1 MTDQN
6 KKLSRKLN
14 DIASMYKFIGGNNPF
29 RALAYKK
36 ASQAIDGLPEDISVY
51 NQRGTLSEIQGVG
64 KSIEKDIKEFIKTG
78 SIGRFEK
85 LKKKTPYELM
95 ELMDIR
101 GFGAE
106 SLKKIFNELHVQ
118 TKEEVEGALQDGT
131 IKKIKGFGDKKVE
144 GLLRSLKL
152 HKTIEDRMLLW
163 DALQKGDELVAKL
176 KALNGVKKIELA
188 GSLRRRKETIGDF
201 DLLISANRV
210 DRKKIMEY
218 FTSSKMAS
226 SVMSKGETKASIILK
241 DYERQADLR
250 IIEEHE
256 WGSALQYF
264 TGSKEHNIHLRTLA
278 RDKGF
283 KISEYGIFEIK
294 SDKWIAGKT
303 EEEIYETLD
312 MLMMPS
318 EIREDSGEIELAAQ
332 HKIPKLVELKDI
344 KGDLQMHSTWSDGLQ
359 TLDEIV
365 TYVRKHFNYEYI
377 AITDHSKS
385 SRVAGG
391 LDENDFIKQIAVIKE
406 VNSKLGEDFVKAG
419 VEVDIL
425 ADGSLDLSDE
435 ILSQMDWVTA
445 SIHSGFTQDNTD
457 RLIKAC
463 HNPYV
468 HCIGHPTGRLIG
480 KREPYQLSTNKLIEA
495 AKETGTA
502 LEINAQ
508 PDRMDLNDELA
519 ARARKAR
526 VKLVISTDSHKLT
539 DFNFMQL
546 GVFVA
551 RRAWCTSED
560 ILNTRS
566 WKEIERMISK
576 KKMEYA

>member
-1 MTDQN
+1 MIDQN
-6 KKLSRKLN
+6 KKLSRILN

-51 NQRGTLSEIQGVG
+51 NQRGTLAEIQGVG
-64 KSIEKDIKEFIKTG
+64 KSIEKDIKEFIKSG

-106 SLKKIFNELHVQ
+106 SLKKIFSELHLQ
-118 TKEEVEGALQDGT
+118 TKEEVVGALQDGT

-176 KALNGVKKIELA
+176 KGLNGVKKIELA

-201 DLLISANRV
+201 DLLISANRA

-241 DYERQADLR
+241 DYGRQADLR

-283 KISEYGIFEIK
+283 KISEYGIFEIRN
-294 SDKWIAGKT
+294 DKWRAGKT
-303 EEEIYETLD
+303 EEEIYETLG
-312 MLMMPS
+312 MQMMPS

-332 HKIPKLVELKDI
+332 HKIPKLIELNDI

-406 VNSKLGEDFVKAG
+406 VNNKLGENFLKAG

-425 ADGSLDLSDE
+425 ADGSLDISDE

-457 RLIKAC
+457 SLIKAC

-480 KREPYQLSTNKLIEA
+480 KREPYPLATDKLIAA
-495 AKETGTA
+495 AKETGIA

-508 PDRMDLNDELA
+508 PERMDFNDELA
-519 ARARKAR
+519 ARAKKAG

-539 DFNFMQL
+539 DFSFMQL

-551 RRAWCTSED
+551 RRAWCTPED
-560 ILNTRS
+560 ILNTRL
-566 WKEIERMISK
+566 WKEIERVISK
-576 KKMEYA
+576 KRTEYA